1 MAFQDKVYWVTDE
14 NGKRHLMNVKER
26 LVPSA
31 QEQQHEM
38 KLKRAF
44 DHVVKRNG
52 DALRRLA
59 ESDYKPFPSDYAY
72 WAEKAKEAYA
82 NGKINGIYQFK
93 EDK

>member
-1 MAFQDKVYWVTDE
+1 MTFQDKVYWVTDKD
-14 NGKRHLMNVKER
+14 GKRHLMNVKER
-26 LVPSA
+26 LLPFP
-31 QEQQHEM
+31 QQQHEM

-44 DHVVKRNG
+44 DHIVERNG